1 MSETTV
7 DTTMAKVSVNENSRN
22 SRPTIP
28 SMKISGVNAAT
39 SDRLIDSTVKPI
51 CLAPSSAA
59 GYGAMPCS
67 RLRYMFSIMTMASS
81 TTKPTEIA
89 SAISDRLSIEKP
101 ASHIPAQ
108 VPASA
113 SGTETPAAIVGVS
126 RRRKTNTTSM
136 TRKAVA
142 SRVNC
147 MSSTLARM
155 VPVRS
160 TSVEISTPPG
170 SHCFSSGNSA
180 LTRSTVSMTLASP
193 CLVIWIRT
201 AGCLLNQAIERLLRT
216 ESSTSATSA
225 RRTKLPAELLMMM
238 SRNSAAV
245 RICLLVEIVSL
256 WRPPLKMP
264 TGPSGLALMMAS
276 RTSSVAISAFDSAT
290 GLSAIRTAGWS
301 APVTLTSPTPGTCE
315 IRCAITVSAM
325 SYIALVVSVF
335 DVSASTNT
343 GAAEGLAL
351 RNRGIDGR
359 SLGRSAS
366 DALIAA
372 CTSRAARSMSRPIE
386 NCNWML
392 VVPSE
397 LVEVICSMPAIW
409 PSRRSSGAAT
419 VAAITE
425 GSAPGRVAETRI
437 IGNSTLGTAE
447 TGRKT

>member
-1 MSETTV
+1 
-7 DTTMAKVSVNENSRN
+7 
-22 SRPTIP
+22 
-28 SMKISGVNAAT
+28 MKISGVKAAI

-59 GYGAMPCS
+59 GYGAMPRS

-89 SAISDRLSIEKP
+89 SAISDRLSIENP
-101 ASHIPAQ
+101 ASHMPAQ

-136 TRKAVA
+136 TRNAVA
-142 SRVNC
+142 SSVNC

-160 TSVEISTPPG
+160 TSVEISTPAG
-170 SHCFSSGNSA
+170 SHSFSSGSSA
-180 LTRSTVSMTLASP
+180 RTLSTVSITLASP

-201 AGCLLNQAIERLLRT
+201 AGCLLNQAIERVLRT

-225 RRTKLPAELLMMM
+225 RRTKLPPELLTMM

-256 WRPPLKMP
+256 WRPPLKIP
-264 TGPSGLALMMAS
+264 TGPSGLALIMAS
-276 RTSSVAISAFDSAT
+276 RTSSVAIPAFDSAT

-301 APVTLTSPTPGTCE
+301 APLTVTSPTPGTCE
-315 IRCAITVSAM
+315 MRCAITVSAT

-351 RNRGIDGR
+351 RNRGSDGR

-386 NCNWML
+386 NCSWML
-392 VVPSE
+392 VLPSE
-397 LVEVICSMPAIW
+397 LVEVIWSMPAIW
-409 PSRRSSGAAT
+409 PSRRSRGAAT
-419 VAAITE
+419 VAAMTE

-437 IGNSTLGTAE
+437 IGKSTLGTEE